1 MELAPDM
8 ALEVLE
14 DQLTEE
20 EDISDRITNDNQS
33 MSIYCQI
40 ASFGC
45 PNTLQR
51 ESVTVVTSIILFCS
65 SFFSVEIY
73 ITT

>member
-1 MELAPDM
+1 MELAPAIDLNIFKSMVFADM

-51 ESVTVVTSIILFCS
+51 ESVTVVT
-65 SFFSVEIY
+65 
-73 ITT
+73 